1 MRLFVAIDLPDSVQE
16 RLALLCC
23 GLPGARWVDPGQIHL
38 TLRFIGEVDGG
49 LFLDIRDALTE
60 IEGKSFSLAPS
71 GVGFFPPRGKPRVVW
86 VGLQKNEPLI
96 KLRNRVESL
105 LVGLGL
111 EPEGRKFSP
120 HITLARLKNTPPIK
134 MARFLESHSRFC
146 TSSFSVENFHLY
158 SSVLGRKGAVHR
170 IEASYQL
177 TENAYAAMNF
187 AAGRK

>member
-1 MRLFVAIDLPDSVQE
+1 MRLFVAIDLPDSVKE

-23 GLPGARWVDPGQIHL
+23 GLPGARWVAPEQIHL

-60 IEGKSFSLAPS
+60 IAGKSFSLGLS

-86 VGLQKNEPLI
+86 VGLQKNESLL
-96 KLRNRVESL
+96 KLRNRMESR
-105 LVGLGL
+105 LVDVGL

-120 HITLARLKNTPPIK
+120 HITLARLKKTPTIK
-134 MARFLESHSRFC
+134 IVRFLESHSHFC

-170 IEASYQL
+170 IEASYRFA
-177 TENAYAAMNF
+177 ENAYAATNF
-187 AAGRK
+187 EAGRK